1 MVLLFVLS
9 FVMEIPLPALSVY
22 LLAVIEVTV
31 ADSEESVEDSVAIW
45 ELHPDTAL
53 LYTKT
58 ELHELIALWSTLAD
72 TVFHVALYAL
82 MSLALTLPV
91 TVFHTELC
99 ELMALFGT
107 YPDSD

>member
-22 LLAVIEVTV
+22 LLAVIEVTI

-45 ELHPDTAL
+45 ELQPDTAL

-58 ELHELIALWSTLAD
+58 ELHELIALWSTLSD
-72 TVFHVALYAL
+72 
-82 MSLALTLPV
+82 